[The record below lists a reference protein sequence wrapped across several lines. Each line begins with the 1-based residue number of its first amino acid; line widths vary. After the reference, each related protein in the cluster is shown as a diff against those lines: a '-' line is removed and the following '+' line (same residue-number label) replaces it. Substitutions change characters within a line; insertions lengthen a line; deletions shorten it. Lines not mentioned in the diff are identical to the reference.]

1 MSAAQITNETARFM
15 MYFKSATLNELR
27 VLSRMLN
34 VAMVDF
40 VEAAM
45 KAYIFAREQELG
57 SPVPARSVER
67 YVGPRSACTEKRI
80 RYVMKLEKQTV
91 ETMRDIA
98 FLDSRRFTQVCD
110 EALADF
116 IRYTKEVKKLRNV
129 WISRSDVEAVRGRK
143 SAGTRQVVFSLLEGY
158 KSAETLGKKQG
169 QHRQGSDPAKKVS
182 ARKVAP
188 KKTKNRSR

>member
-1 MSAAQITNETARFM
+1 MSAVLTEGVSARFM
-15 MYFKSATLNELR
+15 MYFLSSTLNELR

-45 KAYIFAREQELG
+45 QAYIFAREQELG
-57 SPVPARSVER
+57 GPVPPRSTPR
-67 YVGPRSACTEKRI
+67 YVGPRTPSSEKRI
-80 RYVMKLEKQTV
+80 RYVMKLNKKSV

-110 EALADF
+110 EAISDF

-143 SAGTRQVVFSLLEGY
+143 SASTRQVIDSLLKGY
-158 KSAETLGKKQG
+158 CSAEVSGKDEQQRAEGRKKA
-169 QHRQGSDPAKKVS
+169 AKK
-182 ARKVAP
+182 
-188 KKTKNRSR
+188 